1 MEFRYGREVM
11 KKIFNEENRLQKLLD
26 VEAALAR
33 AHAKVGNISEEYAEI
48 ITKNA
53 NTKKVKVERV
63 KQIEKEIR
71 HDLMAVVK
79 VLSEVSGEAGK
90 YVHLGATSSDIVD
103 TATAL
108 QLKEAAA
115 ILKKD
120 LMKLRGVFLSQAKK
134 HEDTVMVGRTHGQS
148 AVPMT
153 FGLKMVVYGLEV
165 HRHLKRLK
173 ECEKRIL
180 VGKMSGAVGTGAA
193 FGPHALKIQKI
204 VMEDLRLGVEKAS
217 TQVVGRD
224 RYAEFVC
231 LLANIASSTEKFAT
245 EVRNLQR
252 SEIDEVAE
260 AFDTKKWVG
269 SSTMAHKKNPINCEN
284 VCGLARIVRS
294 FVTPTLE
301 NMILWHERDLTN
313 SSAERFIIPH
323 ICILTDDILIKITNV
338 FDNLEVNKKKMRE
351 NIESTKG
358 AIMAEPVMIA
368 LTRKGIGRQEA
379 HEIVRKCAMEAHSKN
394 KNLKDV
400 LAQHKIIKK
409 ALSKKELNDAF
420 DPMKYLGSSKEI
432 IEEVIRTVGP

>member
-1 MEFRYGREVM
+1 M
-11 KKIFNEENRLQKLLD
+11 KSIFNEKNKL
-26 VEAALAR
+26 
-33 AHAKVGNISEEYAEI
+33 EYAEI

-53 NTKKVKVERV
+53 NTDKVKIERV

-79 VLSEVSGEAGK
+79 ALTEVSGKAGK

-103 TATAL
+103 TAAAL
-108 QLKEAAA
+108 QLKEAAV
-115 ILKKD
+115 ILKED
-120 LMKLRGVFLSQAKK
+120 LMKLRGVFLSLAKK
-134 HEDTVMVGRTHGQS
+134 HEDTVMMGRTHGQS
-148 AVPMT
+148 AVPIT
-153 FGLKMVVYGLEV
+153 FGLKMAVYGLEV
-165 HRHLKRLK
+165 HRHLKRLN

-193 FGPHALKIQKI
+193 FGPQALKIQRI
-204 VMEDLRLGVEKAS
+204 VMDDLRLGIEEAS
-217 TQVVGRD
+217 TQVIGRD

-231 LLANIASSTEKFAT
+231 LLANIASSIEKFAT

-284 VCGLARIVRS
+284 VCGLARIIRS

-323 ICILTDDILIKITNV
+323 ICILTDDILIKMADV
-338 FDNLEVNKKKMRE
+338 FDNLEVHKKKMRE

-379 HEIVRKCAMEAHSKN
+379 HEIVRKCAMEAHAKN

-432 IEEVIRTVGP
+432 IKEVIRTVGP

>member
-1 MEFRYGREVM
+1 M
-11 KKIFNEENRLQKLLD
+11 KGIFNEENKLQKMLD

-33 AHAKVGNISEEYAEI
+33 AHAKVGNISKEYAEM
-48 ITKNA
+48 ITKIA
-53 NTKKVKVERV
+53 NTEKVKVERV

-79 VLSEVSGEAGK
+79 ALAEASGEAGK

-108 QLKEAAA
+108 QLKEAVT
-115 ILKKD
+115 ILKED
-120 LMKLRGVFLSQAKK
+120 LMKLRGVFLSLARK
-134 HEDTVMVGRTHGQS
+134 HKDTVMMGRTHGQS

-153 FGLKMVVYGLEV
+153 FGLKMAVYGLEV
-165 HRHLKRLK
+165 HRHLKRLN

-193 FGPHALKIQKI
+193 FGPQALKIQKI
-204 VMEDLRLGVEKAS
+204 VTEDLGVGVEEAS
-217 TQVVGRD
+217 TQIVGRD
-224 RYAEFVC
+224 RYTEFVC
-231 LLANIASSTEKFAT
+231 LLANIASSIEKFAT

-284 VCGLARIVRS
+284 VCGLARIIRS

-351 NIESTKG
+351 K
-358 AIMAEPVMIA
+358 
-368 LTRKGIGRQEA
+368 
-379 HEIVRKCAMEAHSKN
+379 
-394 KNLKDV
+394 
-400 LAQHKIIKK
+400 
-409 ALSKKELNDAF
+409 
-420 DPMKYLGSSKEI
+420 
-432 IEEVIRTVGP
+432 

>member
-1 MEFRYGREVM
+1 M
-11 KKIFNEENRLQKLLD
+11 LD

-48 ITKNA
+48 ISKNA
-53 NTKKVKVERV
+53 DTDKVKIERV

-79 VLSEVSGEAGK
+79 AMAEASGKAGK

-120 LMKLRGVFLSQAKK
+120 LMKLRENFVSLAKK
-134 HEDTVMVGRTHGQS
+134 HEDTVMMGRTHGQS

-153 FGLKMVVYGLEV
+153 FGLKMAVYGLEV
-165 HRHLKRLK
+165 HRHLKRLN

-193 FGPHALKIQKI
+193 FGPHALKIQKN
-204 VMEDLRLGVEKAS
+204 VMKDLGLGVEEAS
-217 TQVVGRD
+217 TQIIGRD

-231 LLANIASSTEKFAT
+231 LLANIASSIEKFAT

-269 SSTMAHKKNPINCEN
+269 SSTMAHKKNPEVCEN
-284 VCGLARIVRS
+284 VCGLARIIRS
-294 FVTPTLE
+294 FATPALE

-323 ICILTDDILIKITNV
+323 ICILTDDIIVKTADV

-351 NIESTKG
+351 NIEKTKG
-358 AIMAEPVMIA
+358 AIMAEPIMIA
-368 LTRKGIGRQEA
+368 LTRKGIGRQES
-379 HEIVRKCAMEAHSKN
+379 HEIVRKCAMEAHAKN

-400 LAQHKIIKK
+400 LAQHKTIKK

-432 IEEVIRTVGP
+432 IEEVIRTVGL